1 MDTCFNY
8 TGETAFFS
16 SDERRWITKI
26 RKLKEQNPDEVT
38 IIRQPEE
45 NDGCIYAKLP
55 CSWLKIQ
62 PKIKRNF
69 TDEQILTF
77 KERMG
82 YLNSKTH
89 GYRVNEDKGGEEDD
103 EG

>member
-26 RKLKEQNPDEVT
+26 RKLAEQNPDEVT

-45 NDGCIYAKLP
+45 NDGCIYAKILP
-55 CSWLKIQ
+55 EYVKIA
-62 PKIKRNF
+62 PNRKLNL
-69 TDEQILTF
+69 TDEQ
-77 KERMG
+77 RDAAR
-82 YLNSKTH
+82 
-89 GYRVNEDKGGEEDD
+89 RVSWL
-103 EG
+103 

>member
-8 TGETAFFS
+8 TGEMAFFS

-26 RKLKEQNPDEVT
+26 RKLAEQNPDEVT

-55 CSWLKIQ
+55 SSYLKIQ
-62 PKIKRNF
+62 PKIKRQL
-69 TDEQILTF
+69 TDEQILACR
-77 KERMG
+77 ERMG
-82 YLNSKTH
+82 KLHSKT
-89 GYRVNEDKGGEEDD
+89 RQAIENGGEEDD